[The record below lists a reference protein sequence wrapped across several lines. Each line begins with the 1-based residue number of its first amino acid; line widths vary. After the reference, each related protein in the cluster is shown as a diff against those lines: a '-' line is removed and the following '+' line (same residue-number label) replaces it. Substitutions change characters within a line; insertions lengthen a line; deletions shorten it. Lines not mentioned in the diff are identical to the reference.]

1 MARTS
6 SPRRPRTKPALD
18 PALEAMTLLGR
29 WTRLA
34 PRGFGGGFS
43 CSCCAIAPGVRVSDF
58 EHDILGYLHDKHA
71 ARGTP
76 GVAELLAIQAD
87 FQPGGAGSVVKLLRA
102 LAVAGGQSKA
112 IGDDTRRALLA
123 DLARCLE
130 SIEEQQGR

>member
-1 MARTS
+1 MN
-6 SPRRPRTKPALD
+6 
-18 PALEAMTLLGR
+18 LLGR

-58 EHDILGYLHDKHA
+58 EHDILGYLHDKHTA
-71 ARGTP
+71 AGTP
-76 GVAELLAIQAD
+76 GVAELLATQAD
-87 FQPGGAGSVVKLLRA
+87 FQPGGAGSVLKLLRA
-102 LAVAGGQSKA
+102 LAVGGGQGDA
-112 IGDDTRRALLA
+112 IADEAKHALLA